1 MREVLLPI
9 DREDARANTQADTA
23 VDLFDA
29 DSTVAHLFYDFTDN
43 PEGASVSQVGA
54 VRHAADAL
62 EDAGFEASYNETGG
76 DPPPETI
83 IETGE
88 ELEVDAIV
96 TAGRKRSPAGKA
108 LFGSVSQSVI
118 LGTDRPVIDC
128 GESPES

>member
-1 MREVLLPI
+1 MR
-9 DREDARANTQADTA
+9 
-23 VDLFDA
+23 
-29 DSTVAHLFYDFTDN
+29 
-43 PEGASVSQVGA
+43 AS
-54 VRHAADAL
+54 RRPTTRPAA
-62 EDAGFEASYNETGG
+62 T
-76 DPPPETI
+76 PPPETI

-88 ELEVDAIV
+88 ELEVDVIV